1 MGDDGIYV
9 WGAYALALALM
20 GIEVTTLVWRSRV
33 RGDEEARLKR
43 SHQEGASR

>member
-9 WGAYALALALM
+9 WVAYALTLALM

-33 RGDEEARLKR
+33 REEEARLKR
-43 SHQEGASR
+43 SRQEGASR